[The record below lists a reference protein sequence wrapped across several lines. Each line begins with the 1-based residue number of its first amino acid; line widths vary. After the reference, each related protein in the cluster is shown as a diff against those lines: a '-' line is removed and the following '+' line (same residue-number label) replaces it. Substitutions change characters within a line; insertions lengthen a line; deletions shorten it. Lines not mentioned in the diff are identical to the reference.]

1 MLYGVRNFLVYPN
14 GDVKTNSIGHI
25 SMSVCIEDAAAL
37 PKDWAKYADLKFFI
51 YDQVRQKYSV
61 FQVGGASSLH
71 DFHSLKTE
79 GGITKLVSRAV
90 FDDAA
95 NGYLVND
102 KCVFGVEVFL
112 LDSKFAEERLNMC
125 VEVDKTFTWTISN
138 YSKLGSEVHNSYE
151 FPAASFKWQICLYPL
166 GNVNSSGEHL
176 SLVLK
181 LLVDKKITCPKLL
194 VHFTLCVRNQKSGK
208 HREYPGI
215 EFLCGGRVF
224 SMYPNGVGGSKGHIS
239 VFLCIQDTAALP
251 LGGINIFHGFK
262 LGCGISK
269 LVPRS
274 VFDDA
279 ANGYLVGDKC
289 VFGVEVFV
297 LHSKFVEQHLCPS
310 VKVGKSYTWKVSSF
324 SNMRSKTCY
333 SDEFTAASFQ
343 WKLVLHPLGQSKKSN
358 GLNLS
363 LFLTL
368 VDPGVTFNGLYLHFM
383 LRIINQK
390 YGKHQEKQACT
401 CFVPGNLSWGWEEFI
416 PLVDLQDLSNRFIV
430 DDCIIIEAC
439 IKNVSVIS

>member
-1 MLYGVRNFLVYPN
+1 MFFADVNKWEREIAPSHYMLRIDSFSKLTTMLSKSHLHYFKSKSFDASGYKWNFLVYPN

-151 FPAASFKWQICLYPL
+151 FPAASFKWFIAC
-166 GNVNSSGEHL
+166 
-176 SLVLK
+176 
-181 LLVDKKITCPKLL
+181 
-194 VHFTLCVRNQKSGK
+194 F
-208 HREYPGI
+208 
-215 EFLCGGRVF
+215 
-224 SMYPNGVGGSKGHIS
+224 
-239 VFLCIQDTAALP
+239 
-251 LGGINIFHGFK
+251 
-262 LGCGISK
+262 
-269 LVPRS
+269 
-274 VFDDA
+274 
-279 ANGYLVGDKC
+279 YLV
-289 VFGVEVFV
+289 F
-297 LHSKFVEQHLCPS
+297 
-310 VKVGKSYTWKVSSF
+310 
-324 SNMRSKTCY
+324 
-333 SDEFTAASFQ
+333 
-343 WKLVLHPLGQSKKSN
+343 
-358 GLNLS
+358 
-363 LFLTL
+363 
-368 VDPGVTFNGLYLHFM
+368 
-383 LRIINQK
+383 
-390 YGKHQEKQACT
+390 
-401 CFVPGNLSWGWEEFI
+401 
-416 PLVDLQDLSNRFIV
+416 
-430 DDCIIIEAC
+430 
-439 IKNVSVIS
+439 